1 MLQQIQ
7 TKYMTALRQ
16 GTELRTEILGAVR
29 LAMRMA
35 LEELHL
41 QYRHDLADMDDIIAD
56 MLQERDQL
64 KATTSMDA
72 SEILRLQTMEDRLIT
87 WVHEH
92 APDVADS
99 LVATDTASVVI
110 DLLTKYQRAT
120 QTQRIVA
127 PVSVNLN
134 GNGNGHVQIT
144 DLSTRYPGRR
154 LKVDTDQ
161 LRELAIAKIQVMAV
175 NLGRTPTQKDWNHNL
190 GPDEPSLTSVKNR
203 LSLTWNDLIVAA
215 GLTPND
221 SLAAMR
227 EAKAAKTSHT
237 EEEARTD
244 DAEATFRGE

>member
-16 GTELRTEILGAVR
+16 GTELRTEDLGAVR

-64 KATTSMDA
+64 KATTAMDA
-72 SEILRLQTMEDRLIT
+72 SEILRLQTMEDLLIT

-110 DLLTKYQRAT
+110 DLLTKRGGET
-120 QTQRIVA
+120 VA
-127 PVSVNLN
+127 PPPAQVSVNLN

-175 NLGRTPTQKDWNHNL
+175 NLGRTPTQKDWNEHL
-190 GPDEPSLTSVKNR
+190 QPDEPSLTSVKNR
-203 LSLTWNDLIVAA
+203 LGKSWNELIADA

-227 EAKAAKTSHT
+227 TAKAAKTSHT

>member
-16 GTELRTEILGAVR
+16 GTELRTEDLGAVR

-64 KATTSMDA
+64 KATTAMDA
-72 SEILRLQTMEDRLIT
+72 SEILRLQTMEDLLIT

-110 DLLTKYQRAT
+110 DLLTKRGGA
-120 QTQRIVA
+120 IVA
-127 PVSVNLN
+127 PPPVPVSVNLN

-161 LRELAIAKIQVMAV
+161 LREMAIAKIQVMAV

-237 EEEARTD
+237 DEEARTD

>member
-16 GTELRTEILGAVR
+16 GTELRTEDLGAVR

-175 NLGRTPTQKDWNHNL
+175 NLGRTPTQEDWNHNL

>member
-7 TKYMTALRQ
+7 TRYMTALRQ
-16 GTELRTEILGAVR
+16 GTELRTEDLGAVR

-64 KATTSMDA
+64 KATTAMDA
-72 SEILRLQTMEDRLIT
+72 SEILRLQTMEDLLIT

-110 DLLTKYQRAT
+110 DLLTKRGGETVAPPP
-120 QTQRIVA
+120 A

-154 LKVDTDQ
+154 LKVNDTQ
-161 LRELAIAKIQVMAV
+161 LRQMAIDKIQLLAAR
-175 NLGRTPTQKDWNHNL
+175 LDRTPTQKDWNHNL
-190 GPDEPSLTSVKNR
+190 GPDEPSLSAVKNR
-203 LSLTWNDLIVAA
+203 LHTTWNQLIAEA

-221 SLAAMR
+221 SLVAMR
-227 EAKAAKTSHT
+227 TAKSAT

-244 DAEATFRGE
+244 DAPATFRGE

>member
-1 MLQQIQ
+1 MHPL
-7 TKYMTALRQ
+7 A
-16 GTELRTEILGAVR
+16 AVAH
-29 LAMRMA
+29 LAS
-35 LEELHL
+35 HL
-41 QYRHDLADMDDIIAD
+41 
-56 MLQERDQL
+56 
-64 KATTSMDA
+64 
-72 SEILRLQTMEDRLIT
+72 
-87 WVHEH
+87 
-92 APDVADS
+92 
-99 LVATDTASVVI
+99 
-110 DLLTKYQRAT
+110 

-161 LRELAIAKIQVMAV
+161 LRELAIVKIQVMAV
-175 NLGRTPTQKDWNHNL
+175 NLGRTPTQEDWNHNL